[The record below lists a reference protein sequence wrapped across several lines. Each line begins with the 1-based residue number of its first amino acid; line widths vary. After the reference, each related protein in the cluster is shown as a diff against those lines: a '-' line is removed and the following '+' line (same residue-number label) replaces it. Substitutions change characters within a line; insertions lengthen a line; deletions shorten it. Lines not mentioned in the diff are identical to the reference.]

1 MDSAD
6 HKSRLMSAS
15 YSSENPQND
24 GDSPFLQNNLPRTR
38 RSLYISPKDADK
50 LLENSDISPDKNLA
64 KNRRLVIEEL
74 IATERTYVSELQSV
88 LDGYLK
94 RIEAS
99 DIVRTPQQQQQQTI
113 AHPVPTELQNMSH
126 ILFGNLTEIHE
137 FHSRS
142 EHEISK
148 LIYPRFEIFW
158 FL

>member
-1 MDSAD
+1 
-6 HKSRLMSAS
+6 MSAS

-24 GDSPFLQNNLPRTR
+24 GDSPFLQKNIPRTR

-99 DIVRTPQQQQQQTI
+99 DIVRTPQHQQQQQQQQTI

-126 ILFGNLTEIHE
+126 ILFGNLAEIHD
-137 FHSRS
+137 FHSRLVNG
-142 EHEISK
+142 ITK
-148 LIYPRFEIFW
+148 LIYPRFEIF
-158 FL
+158 